1 MFFNDLWINDN
12 KGIKIKRM
20 LATHSFF
27 CYLAGLLNFDI
38 SSGLVWN
45 GWFSWNG
52 VFDVL
57 EFIEKER
64 KTEQRKVF
72 WVIYRDVSE

>member
-1 MFFNDLWINDN
+1 
-12 KGIKIKRM
+12 
-20 LATHSFF
+20 
-27 CYLAGLLNFDI
+27 
-38 SSGLVWN
+38 
-45 GWFSWNG
+45 

-72 WVIYRDVSE
+72 WVSYRDVSE